1 MDVSGLADWLQI
13 KTKSGA
19 QALADRE
26 WNQNPRE
33 ASWRFACIRETLKS
47 QKPETQ
53 KKLASQFEKLADLE
67 KELDPLLKPASELE
81 HETYSELLFLSDWS
95 KPLNFIPYLLAIW
108 SVLRVYIMPG
118 LSFMLPLLIVI
129 MPYLILKYILHMPM
143 DKKTYWDILYKI
155 LKGQMPIGTDA
166 AGPKVTES
174 QNPKDLLKI
183 LGQIGWVGTTLF
195 QSMAQPYWNFQHLRK
210 VDDIIAKKGKLVGE
224 LNVLYN
230 EISGTLKQIGIMMYK
245 NPLASGQNDQSQ
257 KCQDTRTS
265 LASVLTD
272 PIPARH
278 CLRLLGQMEVLLA
291 LASRPDI
298 CPVRWSQ
305 SDSTILK
312 LKGCYDFHVTDKN
325 QKTFDLDL
333 SDKTHVLLTGP
344 NRGGKSTVL
353 RAVTS
358 SIRLAHTYGC
368 SFGYDCEMSVLTN
381 MFTCLKPDD
390 LPGTKSRFEREVEFT
405 SGTLRPRGPAI
416 VLIDELYHSTNPA
429 DAKEAC
435 KVYLKH
441 LWDQPNTLSI
451 ISTHIFDLVEDSDE
465 TKVQRLCCPAKDLGN
480 GRVEFLYGLESGICK
495 VSSVHELL
503 LASGIKT
510 LF

>member
-19 QALADRE
+19 QALTDRE
-26 WNQNPRE
+26 WSHNPRE
-33 ASWRFACIRETLKS
+33 ASWRFACIREALKD
-47 QKPETQ
+47 QKP
-53 KKLASQFEKLADLE
+53 LVSQFEKLAELE
-67 KELDPLLKPASELE
+67 KELDPLLKPPSELE

-95 KPLNFIPYLLAIW
+95 KPLNFIPYLLAFW
-108 SVLRVYIMPG
+108 SVLRVYVMPG
-118 LSFMLPLLIVI
+118 ISFMLPLLIVI
-129 MPYLILKYILHMPM
+129 MPYLILKYMLRMPM
-143 DKKTYWDILYKI
+143 DTKTYWDILYKI
-155 LKGQMPIGTDA
+155 LKGQMPISTGSD
-166 AGPKVTES
+166 GPTITS
-174 QNPKDLLKI
+174 GQNPKDILKF

-195 QSMAQPYWNFQHLRK
+195 QSMAQPYWNFKHLRK
-210 VDDIIAKKGKLVGE
+210 VDEIISKKGKLVAE
-224 LNVLYN
+224 LNLLYN
-230 EISGTLKQIGIMMYK
+230 EISDRLEQIGIKMYK
-245 NPLASGQNDQSQ
+245 NPLVSGHSGQTPESGA
-257 KCQDTRTS
+257 RTS

-298 CPVRWSQ
+298 CPVRWSK
-305 SDSTILK
+305 SESTILK
-312 LKGCYDFHVTDKN
+312 LKGCYDFHVDVKN
-325 QKTFDLDL
+325 QKTFNLDL

-368 SFGYDCEMSVLTN
+368 AFGSDCEMSVLTN

-416 VLIDELYHSTNPA
+416 ILIDELYHSTNPS
-429 DAKEAC
+429 DAREAC
-435 KVYLKH
+435 KVYLKM

-480 GRVEFLYGLESGICK
+480 GHVEFLYGLEHGICK

-503 LASGIKT
+503 VASGMR
-510 LF
+510 L

>member
-1 MDVSGLADWLQI
+1 MDISGLSDWLQI
-13 KTKSGA
+13 KTKAGT

-33 ASWRFACIRETLKS
+33 ASWRFACIKEALKN
-47 QKPETQ
+47 QKPDFLKAQFSE
-53 KKLASQFEKLADLE
+53 LAELE
-67 KELDPLLKPASELE
+67 KELEPLIKPASELE

-95 KPLNFIPYLLAIW
+95 KPLNFIPWLLAIW

-129 MPYLILKYILHMPM
+129 MPYLILKYILRLPM

-155 LKGQMPIGTDA
+155 LKGQMPIGTDST
-166 AGPKVTES
+166 GNTSVTADQS
-174 QNPKDLLKI
+174 PKDLLKF

-210 VDDIIAKKGKLVGE
+210 VDDIISKKGLLINKL
-224 LNVLYN
+224 NNLYN
-230 EISGTLKQIGIMMYK
+230 TISTSLESIGIKMYK
-245 NPLASGQNDQSQ
+245 NPLASGTRDA
-257 KCQDTRTS
+257 RTS

-278 CLRLLGQMEVLLA
+278 CLRLLGQIEVLLV
-291 LASRPDI
+291 LASRPEI
-298 CPVRWSQ
+298 CPVRWSNQ
-305 SDSTILK
+305 NTSTILK
-312 LKGCYDFHVTDKN
+312 LKDCFDFHVPDKN
-325 QKTFDLDL
+325 QKTFNLDL

-358 SIRLAHTYGC
+358 SIRLAHTFGC
-368 SFGYDCEMSVLTN
+368 AFGSDCEMSVLTN

-465 TKVQRLCCPAKDLGN
+465 SKVQRLCCPAKDLGK
-480 GRVEFLYGLESGICK
+480 GQVEFLYGLEPGICK

-503 LASGIKT
+503 IAAGMKMICD
-510 LF
+510 

>member
-1 MDVSGLADWLQI
+1 MDISGLSDWLGI
-13 KTKSGA
+13 KTKAGE
-19 QALADRE
+19 QALIDRE

-33 ASWRFACIRETLKS
+33 ASWRFACIREALKG
-47 QKPETQ
+47 QMPV
-53 KKLASQFEKLADLE
+53 ASQFEKLAILE
-67 KELDPLLKPASELE
+67 KELDPLLKSTSELE
-81 HETYSELLFLSDWS
+81 HETYSELLFLSNWS
-95 KPLNFIPYLLAIW
+95 KPLNFIPYLLAFW

-118 LSFMLPLLIVI
+118 ISFMLPLLIVI
-129 MPYLILKYILHMPM
+129 MPYLILKYILHLPM

-155 LKGQMPIGTDA
+155 LKGQMPIGSGTD
-166 AGPKVTES
+166 GPTVTPA
-174 QNPKDLLKI
+174 QNPKDILKF

-195 QSMAQPYWNFQHLRK
+195 QSMAQPYWNFKHLRK
-210 VDDIIAKKGKLVGE
+210 VDEIISKKGKFVSE

-230 EISGTLKQIGIMMYK
+230 EISDIMKQIGIKMYK
-245 NPLASGQNDQSQ
+245 NPLASGQNDQN
-257 KCQDTRTS
+257 QDARTS

-272 PIPARH
+272 PIPIRH

-298 CPVRWSQ
+298 CPVRWSN
-305 SDSTILK
+305 SNSTILK
-312 LKGCYDFHVTDKN
+312 LKGCYDFHVADKN

-368 SFGYDCEMSVLTN
+368 SFGSDCEMSILTN

-416 VLIDELYHSTNPA
+416 ILIDELYHSTNPA

-480 GRVEFLYGLESGICK
+480 GHIEFLYGLQPGICK

-503 LASGIKT
+503 LASGMKLICD
-510 LF
+510 